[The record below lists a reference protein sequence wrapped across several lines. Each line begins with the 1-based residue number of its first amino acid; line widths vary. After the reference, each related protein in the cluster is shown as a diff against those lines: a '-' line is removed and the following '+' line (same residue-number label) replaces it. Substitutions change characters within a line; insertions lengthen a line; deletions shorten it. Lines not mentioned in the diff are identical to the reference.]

1 VSVGIGRSPF
11 TDNSTINPA
20 GYSVKQK
27 RNLNNTIQER
37 LQPRRKLAAKL
48 NSQSREK
55 NNQCY
60 CRSDFSSEPGRL
72 FGQPKR
78 NLTNVGGA
86 SAPKDA
92 GHYLATN
99 TDHPIIYFFL
109 FP

>member
-37 LQPRRKLAAKL
+37 LQPRRMLAAKL

-55 NNQCY
+55 KT
-60 CRSDFSSEPGRL
+60 SSV
-72 FGQPKR
+72 
-78 NLTNVGGA
+78 VGA
-86 SAPKDA
+86 TS
-92 GHYLATN
+92 ATN
-99 TDHPIIYFFL
+99 PADYSANQKET
-109 FP
+109 